1 MRIAITGKGMD
12 VSDYLR
18 ELAEKK
24 VRKLSRYFR
33 SDTEAHVTMSIERS
47 RHIVEVTIPFDGVV
61 LRGEEATGDMY
72 ASIDGVLK
80 KLEKQILK
88 HRTKLEKRLRT
99 DAYDDEAPIFQES
112 AVEEEELEVVR
123 TKKYP
128 IKPMDL
134 SEAVL
139 QMDLLGHEFF
149 VFVNAKTT
157 EVNVLYKR
165 KDGNLGLLEPE
176 IG

>member
-1 MRIAITGKGMD
+1 MRVAITGKGMD

-18 ELAEKK
+18 EMAEKK
-24 VRKLSRYFR
+24 VKKLSRYFR
-33 SDTEAHVTMSIERS
+33 ADTEAHVTMSIERS

-61 LRGEEATGDMY
+61 LRGEVATGDMY

-99 DAYDDEAPIFQES
+99 DAYTDEAPIFQES
-112 AVEEEELEVVR
+112 AVEEEELEIVR
-123 TKKYP
+123 TKRYT

-149 VFVNAKTT
+149 VFVNSKTG